1 MCEGK
6 QILLEQKCY
15 LWVILKGND
24 AFCVNMH
31 MWQNLEGQWF
41 DFRSYKEEKEKSIL
55 KCYAKGNYQATV
67 MEIIRGQKY
76 KYTKRRKGDLA
87 NPFDHT
93 GWEFLTA

>member
-41 DFRSYKEEKEKSIL
+41 DFRSYKEEKECTDTSFNTMSWFPIKS
-55 KCYAKGNYQATV
+55 
-67 MEIIRGQKY
+67 Y
-76 KYTKRRKGDLA
+76 KMSFKTHL
-87 NPFDHT
+87 
-93 GWEFLTA
+93 L